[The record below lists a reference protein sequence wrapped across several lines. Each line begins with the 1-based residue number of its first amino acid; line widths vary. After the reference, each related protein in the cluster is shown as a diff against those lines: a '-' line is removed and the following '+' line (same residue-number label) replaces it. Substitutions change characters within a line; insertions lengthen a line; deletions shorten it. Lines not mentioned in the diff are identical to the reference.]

1 MRYVAGWGTCA
12 ERNVFPLDGLPF
24 ISLPTVVS
32 SVSQFQMHSRIY
44 CLSSSLSLFASRVH
58 LSEDAVVAEVTQDRL
73 PHTTLPLSQTECR
86 VLAPRGGVH
95 KEEIDHLLR
104 NAAEA
109 IDTLPSSLNH
119 EQMDEVPD
127 RADFLGRQGI

>member
-1 MRYVAGWGTCA
+1 MPTESPSCG
-12 ERNVFPLDGLPF
+12 ERHRSSP
-24 ISLPTVVS
+24 SSQKTV
-32 SVSQFQMHSRIY
+32 
-44 CLSSSLSLFASRVH
+44 
-58 LSEDAVVAEVTQDRL
+58 T
-73 PHTTLPLSQTECR
+73 
-86 VLAPRGGVH
+86 RGGVH